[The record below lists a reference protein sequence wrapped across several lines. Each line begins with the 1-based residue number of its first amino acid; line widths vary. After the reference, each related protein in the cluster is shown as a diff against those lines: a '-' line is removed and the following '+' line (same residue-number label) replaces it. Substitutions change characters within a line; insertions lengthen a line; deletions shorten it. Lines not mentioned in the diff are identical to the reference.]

1 MSRGGLRR
9 VGIAFDAARRV
20 EDIVT
25 VWVGKYLGGGGGLQL
40 CNVRNGRARWM
51 GEDVMGEVFLGGG
64 GDRLCDVERDYI
76 GGWHHT
82 IASNVNSA
90 LPA

>member
-25 VWVGKYLGGGGGLQL
+25 VWVSEYLGGGLQL

-51 GEDVMGEVFLGGG
+51 GEDVMGEVFLWGGQA
-64 GDRLCDVERDYI
+64 V
-76 GGWHHT
+76 
-82 IASNVNSA
+82 
-90 LPA
+90 